1 MLAEQWSWKHPGGLQ
16 QQLEQQPNKHKQQQG
31 AQAESLIPAT
41 KCGGL
46 LTTRMALAHGTG
58 YQQEEHHK

>member
-41 KCGGL
+41 KVWGAFNNKDGFGTWHRIPTGG
-46 LTTRMALAHGTG
+46 AS
-58 YQQEEHHK
+58 